1 MLITKTPRRGKEERI
16 PDVGTPWGANL
27 QHHQVLRTLS
37 RGDGLETWPWVD
49 DEIGSGTEDTEEA
62 LPGVC
67 CLLTHPCEQRTPHS
81 SGVVSHECNE
91 DSTAWV
97 YVPRFYGALKLFF
110 KLRGERLE

>member
-1 MLITKTPRRGKEERI
+1 MLGPHGELIYSTTRFSELSAEEMA
-16 PDVGTPWGANL
+16 WKY
-27 QHHQVLRTLS
+27 
-37 RGDGLETWPWVD
+37 GLGLMMK
-49 DEIGSGTEDTEEA
+49 IGSGADDTEEA

-97 YVPRFYGALKLFF
+97 YVPRFYGAPKLFF
-110 KLRGERLE
+110 KLRGKRLE